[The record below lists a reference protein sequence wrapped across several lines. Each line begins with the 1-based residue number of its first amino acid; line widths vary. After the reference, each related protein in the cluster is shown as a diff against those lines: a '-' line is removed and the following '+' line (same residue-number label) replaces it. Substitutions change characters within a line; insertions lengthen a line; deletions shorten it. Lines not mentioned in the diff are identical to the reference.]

1 MPLSEDEE
9 RILNEI
15 EDQLYESD
23 PALARE
29 VSETTVYTH
38 PLRNLKWSIAGF
50 IAAAVVM
57 ILTLSTSYIL
67 SFIGF
72 LGMLGSALSLERN
85 ARHLGRTGIQQAA
98 QSGKGSA
105 FRQSFGSTTAKMRER
120 FQRGEQGRP

>member
-15 EDQLYESD
+15 EDQLYETD
-23 PALARE
+23 PDLARE

-38 PLRNLKWSIAGF
+38 PLRNLKWSIARLV
-50 IAAAVVM
+50 ASVVMM

-72 LGMLGSALSLERN
+72 LGMLGFALALERN
-85 ARHLGRTGIQQAA
+85 ARHLGRTGMQQAA
-98 QSGKGSA
+98 QSARGSA
-105 FRQSFGSTTAKMRER
+105 LRQSFGSTTAKMRER
-120 FQRGEQGRP
+120 FQRGEHGRP

>member
-15 EDQLYESD
+15 EDQLYETD
-23 PALARE
+23 PDLARE

-50 IAAAVVM
+50 VASVVMM

-67 SFIGF
+67 SV
-72 LGMLGSALSLERN
+72 SYT
-85 ARHLGRTGIQQAA
+85 HLTLP
-98 QSGKGSA
+98 
-105 FRQSFGSTTAKMRER
+105 TNREV
-120 FQRGEQGRP
+120 